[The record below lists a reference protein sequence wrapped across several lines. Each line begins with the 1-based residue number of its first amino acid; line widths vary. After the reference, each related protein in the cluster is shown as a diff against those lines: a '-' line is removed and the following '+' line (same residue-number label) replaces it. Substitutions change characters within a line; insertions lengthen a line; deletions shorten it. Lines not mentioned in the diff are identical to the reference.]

1 MQVKLVFID
10 CCKGFTTFLLTIQC
24 PKPIF
29 LEMLRRLKNI
39 ASVQIGLA
47 FRSRIE
53 PEADG
58 VAVIQMRDLTE
69 DNKLSHHDLT
79 TVKVDGLSD
88 HHLVKRKDL
97 IFRSRGQ
104 TTTATIVDTEIG
116 PAVVAAPLLR
126 IRVTSKHVLPEYLC
140 WFVNQPLAQ
149 AFLHSRATGTAMT
162 LIGKSALDALE
173 VPLPDLETQERI
185 VALADLS
192 NKEQKLMREL
202 AEKKEKLVNGIQMR
216 LATN

>member
-1 MQVKLVFID
+1 
-10 CCKGFTTFLLTIQC
+10 
-24 PKPIF
+24 
-29 LEMLRRLKNI
+29 MLRRLKTI

-69 DNKLSHHDLT
+69 DNKLSRHNLI

-88 HHLVKRKDL
+88 RHLVKCNDL
-97 IFRSRGQ
+97 LFRSRGH

-116 PAVVAAPLLR
+116 SAVVAAPLLR
-126 IRVTSKHVLPEYLC
+126 IRVTSKHIRPDYLC
-140 WFVNQPLAQ
+140 WFINQPLAQ
-149 AFLHSRATGTAMT
+149 AFLHSRATGTTMT
-162 LIGKSALDALE
+162 LIGKSTLDDLE
-173 VPLPDLETQERI
+173 VPLPSLETQERI

-202 AEKKEKLVNGIQMR
+202 AAKKEKLVNGIQMR
-216 LATN
+216 LATK